1 MASVT
6 ANKDSV
12 ALAKVAG
19 GWRSQSVLTYVEP
32 GDAQM
37 LRPSMLVS
45 EEIAAAAAP
54 STTPANLAAAA
65 TAEAADLEPGVI
77 VIDPASARA
86 TRWA

>member
-32 GDAQM
+32 ADAQL
-37 LRPSMLVS
+37 LRPSMLVA
-45 EEIAAAAAP
+45 EELAAAAAP
-54 STTPANLAAAA
+54 PTTPVSLAAAA
-65 TAEAADLEPGVI
+65 AEEAADLEPGEL
-77 VIDPASARA
+77 VIDPVSSKA